1 MMFGHGYNGFF
12 GLIILV
18 LDIYA
23 IIKIVQSSA
32 DPIWKAIWVVV
43 VLFLPVLGLILW
55 ALFGPK
61 G

>member
-1 MMFGHGYNGFF
+1 MLGQGYNGFL

-32 DPIWKAIWVVV
+32 EPIWKAIWVVI
-43 VLFLPVLGLILW
+43 VLFLPVLGLLLW
-55 ALFGPK
+55 WFLGPK
-61 G
+61 S

>member
-1 MMFGHGYNGFF
+1 MLGQGYNGFF

-32 DPIWKAIWVVV
+32 EPIWKAIWVVI
-43 VLFLPVLGLILW
+43 VLFLPVLGLLLW
-55 ALFGPK
+55 WFLGPK
-61 G
+61 S